1 MALVGAISKLLSLGD
16 KLLPVVKA
24 AQAPSSSSSPGNQT
38 HQIEAELK
46 KLMGLL
52 KRIKAT
58 LYDAEQRE
66 IRDMA
71 VKLWLKELQ
80 GVAYDAEDVL
90 DEYHYEVLRAQVE
103 AAESSLPD
111 SRKRKLIQVI
121 YWNFGEL
128 ITFTMQDY
136 AVH

>member
-1 MALVGAISKLLSLGD
+1 MALVGAISKLLSLGA
-16 KLLPVVKA
+16 KLLPAVKA
-24 AQAPSSSSSPGNQT
+24 SAQAPSSSSSPGDQN
-38 HQIEAELK
+38 HRIEAELK
-46 KLMGLL
+46 KLMGML

-90 DEYHYEVLRAQVE
+90 EEYHYEVLRAQVE
-103 AAESSLPD
+103 ATEASLPD
-111 SRKRKLIQVI
+111 SRKRKLIHVI
-121 YWNFGEL
+121 C
-128 ITFTMQDY
+128 
-136 AVH
+136 